1 MVLSTEWSQ
10 VEVIDLI
17 NDGSGL
23 GFGIVGGRSTGVV
36 IKSILPGG
44 IADRDSRLQSGDHI
58 LQIGDVNLR
67 GLGSDQVA
75 SVLRQAGQQVRM
87 VVARPVESTSI
98 NFHNSSA
105 PVVPTKILTDP
116 EELDRQL
123 YRNGYPQLCRHEQN
137 EISYENNSYNHQVNN
152 IDLNVINVLN
162 SIDTNTINVNSA
174 TVTPSSEK
182 QILIT
187 PADIELALP
196 ETERYVVELQKNEY
210 GLGITIA
217 GYVCEREDLSGIFV
231 KSISDG
237 SEAYKCGKIQINDRI
252 IEVDGQTLQELSNYQ
267 AVEKLKQSGSLVNLT
282 FERYLRGPKYEHLQ
296 EAIASQE
303 TRDLSPQP
311 SVTTL
316 SWIPIDT
323 EVPIEPE
330 GESVIS
336 VNSEIY
342 DSNPENREIFV
353 EENFESEPSE
363 DCETVIKKKWE
374 TIVGQD
380 REIVVAHLCKLKGL
394 GISLEGTVDVEGGVE
409 LRPHHYIRSILP
421 EGPVGQNGKLITGD
435 ELLEVNGQ
443 KLLGIKHVEVVKI
456 LRELPNT
463 VRLVCG
469 RKSDQ
474 NRVINTSQDR
484 EAFEA
489 RNIVGGSLKNLLPQP
504 EQRLVKA
511 LSDTS
516 INTSSTATITDESNL
531 QKSKSRSLEANN
543 LAMWSDEVEIIDLKK
558 GDRGLGFSIL
568 DYQDPLDLNASL
580 IVIRSLVPN
589 GPAEQ
594 DGRLKPGD
602 RLISVNSKLIKNAT
616 LDEAVQALKG
626 TLPGIVKI
634 GVSRPLPTSTG
645 KKEEFRDKK
654 TNL

>member
-323 EVPIEPE
+323 EV
-330 GESVIS
+330 
-336 VNSEIY
+336 
-342 DSNPENREIFV
+342 
-353 EENFESEPSE
+353 
-363 DCETVIKKKWE
+363 
-374 TIVGQD
+374 
-380 REIVVAHLCKLKGL
+380 
-394 GISLEGTVDVEGGVE
+394 
-409 LRPHHYIRSILP
+409 
-421 EGPVGQNGKLITGD
+421 
-435 ELLEVNGQ
+435 
-443 KLLGIKHVEVVKI
+443 
-456 LRELPNT
+456 
-463 VRLVCG
+463 
-469 RKSDQ
+469 
-474 NRVINTSQDR
+474 
-484 EAFEA
+484 
-489 RNIVGGSLKNLLPQP
+489 
-504 EQRLVKA
+504 
-511 LSDTS
+511 
-516 INTSSTATITDESNL
+516 
-531 QKSKSRSLEANN
+531 NN
-543 LAMWSDEVEIIDLKK
+543 K
-558 GDRGLGFSIL
+558 
-568 DYQDPLDLNASL
+568 
-580 IVIRSLVPN
+580 
-589 GPAEQ
+589 
-594 DGRLKPGD
+594 
-602 RLISVNSKLIKNAT
+602 
-616 LDEAVQALKG
+616 
-626 TLPGIVKI
+626 
-634 GVSRPLPTSTG
+634 
-645 KKEEFRDKK
+645 
-654 TNL
+654 